1 MSVERRVQALAH
13 RPDNPLIRSK
23 SILVK
28 PYMDGWSDCCIVK
41 GRKGICYG
49 VPN

>member
-28 PYMDGWSDCCIVK
+28 PYMDGFGLLYCK